1 MLGAQYSSNARLLYW
16 DLFQKKTTW

>member
-1 MLGAQYSSNARLLYW
+1 MLGAQYSSNAWFLYW